1 MGLKV
6 ESHINA
12 VEVHIVCTRGG
23 LSYIF
28 LTCAVRSISQRF
40 YAMATKERRKNN
52 SKKNSNKSTG
62 QESILI
68 EGNTSSQLKDN
79 SISQKLDMLLDVVK
93 GLDAKVQ
100 DQDARLQKQE
110 ERVSIA
116 NVSALPSAHSSPKK
130 ATEQPE
136 KLPSFEELKTNSKIQ
151 AEVDRR
157 LQEYHNASRSE
168 FSGKPNTVLKSGRFR
183 TGVAR
188 VKNQVCWP
196 QDFCTVLGTKQP
208 TYNEMNLEQ
217 WVQGFMYCI
226 LDQNDNKIRENMMLY
241 FTLLMQDAIELSPN
255 TARRAHAAVLQE
267 MERGKVSWSQIDLVE
282 KIKCRHTQRI
292 LQSHKPTSTGFQ
304 NQVCVH
310 YNKGQCKFENEH
322 VSNNVLYQHYCSYCI
337 KETQRKYDHPASK
350 CMRMKNANG
359 SVKSESNKPKQIEQR
374 V

>member
-1 MGLKV
+1 MG
-6 ESHINA
+6 
-12 VEVHIVCTRGG
+12 
-23 LSYIF
+23 
-28 LTCAVRSISQRF
+28 
-40 YAMATKERRKNN
+40 TKDKKKN
-52 SKKNSNKSTG
+52 SKKSSNKS
-62 QESILI
+62 QESEFI
-68 EGNTSSQLKDN
+68 EDNSSSQLKDK
-79 SISQKLDMLLDVVK
+79 SINQKLDILLEVVK

-130 ATEQPE
+130 VSDQPE
-136 KLPSFEELKTNSKIQ
+136 KLPSFEELKSNSKIQ

-188 VKNQVCWP
+188 VKNQICWP
-196 QDFCTVLGTKQP
+196 QDFCTVIGTKQP
-208 TYNEMNLEQ
+208 TYDEMNLEQ

-226 LDQNDNKIRENMMLY
+226 LDQTDNKIRENMMLY

-292 LQSHKPTSTGFQ
+292 LQSHKPTNSGLQ
-304 NQVCVH
+304 SQICVH

-322 VSNNVLYQHYCSYCI
+322 VSNNVLYQHHCSYCL

-359 SVKSESNKPKQIEQR
+359 NGKSESSKSKQAEQR